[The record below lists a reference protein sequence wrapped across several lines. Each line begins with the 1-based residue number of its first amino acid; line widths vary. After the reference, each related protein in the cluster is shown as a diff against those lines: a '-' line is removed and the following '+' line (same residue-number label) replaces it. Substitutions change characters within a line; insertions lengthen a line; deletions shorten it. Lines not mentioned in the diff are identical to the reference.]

1 VLNLFL
7 ADTIELSVSD
17 VISTTTSVTAFDPE
31 SVMGTQRGFPNVVKA
46 LETFKA
52 SHIKQLKA
60 NRDQTKSSQEV
71 QNVFRFLL
79 ITNFPF
85 PRP

>member
-1 VLNLFL
+1 MLNLFL
-7 ADTIELSVSD
+7 ADAKELSMSD

-31 SVMGTQRGFPNVVKA
+31 NVLGTQRGFETVVKA
-46 LETFKA
+46 LENFKA

-60 NRDQTKSSQEV
+60 NRDQTKNLQEV
-71 QNVFRFLL
+71 QDVFRFLL
-79 ITNFPF
+79 ITYFLF

>member
-1 VLNLFL
+1 MLNLFL
-7 ADTIELSVSD
+7 ADAKELSMSD

-31 SVMGTQRGFPNVVKA
+31 NVLGTQRGFETVVKA
-46 LETFKA
+46 LENFKA

-60 NRDQTKSSQEV
+60 NRDQTKNLQEV
-71 QNVFRFLL
+71 QDVFRFLL
-79 ITNFPF
+79 ITNFLF